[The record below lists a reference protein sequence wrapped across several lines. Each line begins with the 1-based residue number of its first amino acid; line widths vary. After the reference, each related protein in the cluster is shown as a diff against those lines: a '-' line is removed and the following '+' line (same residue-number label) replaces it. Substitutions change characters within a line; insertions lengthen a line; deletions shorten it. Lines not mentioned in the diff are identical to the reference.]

1 MDPVFLFCSDNCDDL
16 VTVEI
21 LIDSI
26 VSYRENHI
34 PVMKR
39 KILIETGWNV
49 GIISLPT
56 ILLTFAFLQIGNTL
70 LNFKASYPLH
80 LNKYLN
86 LIDLI

>member
-1 MDPVFLFCSDNCDDL
+1 MDPMFLFCSDNCDDL

-39 KILIETGWNV
+39 KVLIENWMERRYHFFAYNFVNV
-49 GIISLPT
+49 CFSS
-56 ILLTFAFLQIGNTL
+56 NR
-70 LNFKASYPLH
+70 
-80 LNKYLN
+80 
-86 LIDLI
+86 